1 MAHPSGAADDE
12 KNRPRDIHEEPRE
25 DVERAEQEV
34 DADQDREDRE
44 HLVMRT
50 IADLALFHFVF
61 HAGESMRLKDTK
73 LLDLSFIPLYQ
84 FSC

>member
-1 MAHPSGAADDE
+1 
-12 KNRPRDIHEEPRE
+12 
-25 DVERAEQEV
+25 
-34 DADQDREDRE
+34 
-44 HLVMRT
+44 VMRT